1 MHLFHRFAKKKAQD
15 KVSINEI
22 QDLVLF
28 NQNVEGQPKS
38 KAFAVV
44 QSTRLQIKSIR
55 ITLQSHVVLENLVH
69 LTDIYINRSNLELL
83 IKNCPNIQRI
93 QYEKPIQ
100 SIQINFEQ
108 KKVPK
113 GSF

>member
-1 MHLFHRFAKKKAQD
+1 MHLFQKFNWQKTQD

-28 NQNVEGQPKS
+28 NQKVEGQPKS
-38 KAFAVV
+38 KAFAIV

-55 ITLQSHVVLENLVH
+55 ITLQSHVVLKNLVH
-69 LTDIYINRSNLELL
+69 LTDIYINRSNLELV
-83 IKNCPNIQRI
+83 IKNCPKIQRI

-108 KKVPK
+108 KKEP
-113 GSF
+113 

>member
-1 MHLFHRFAKKKAQD
+1 MNLFQKFNWQKKQE

-22 QDLVLF
+22 QNLVLF
-28 NQNVEGQPKS
+28 NQNVEGQTKS

-83 IKNCPNIQRI
+83 IKNCPNLQRI
-93 QYEKPIQ
+93 QYEKPIH
-100 SIQINFEQ
+100 SIQINFEPT
-108 KKVPK
+108 KEL
-113 GSF
+113 